1 MVSVVIQLYLWG
13 IDMINLSQLNSCC
26 SKVPKIND
34 VLVVE
39 TKKSKGR
46 RFLVSVKD
54 VVNGNEVILQ
64 KSTNSFYNH
73 DMYYAG
79 ESWVNRVWNLG
90 KIELTTSINNMN
102 QFADK

>member
-1 MVSVVIQLYLWG
+1 MEIVIVIELSV
-13 IDMINLSQLNSCC
+13 LNACG
-26 SKVPKIND
+26 SKVPKVND

-39 TKKSKGR
+39 TKKSKGK

-73 DMYYAG
+73 DMYYTG
-79 ESWVNRVWNLG
+79 ESWVKRIWNLG
-90 KIELTTSINNMN
+90 QIELTTSINNMN

>member
-1 MVSVVIQLYLWG
+1 
-13 IDMINLSQLNSCC
+13 MIELNALNSCG
-26 SKVPKIND
+26 SGTPKVND

-39 TKKSKGR
+39 TKKSKGKK
-46 RFLVSVKD
+46 FLVSVKD

-79 ESWVNRVWNLG
+79 ESWVKRIWNLG
-90 KIELTTSINNMN
+90 QIELTTSINNMN
-102 QFADK
+102 KFSDK